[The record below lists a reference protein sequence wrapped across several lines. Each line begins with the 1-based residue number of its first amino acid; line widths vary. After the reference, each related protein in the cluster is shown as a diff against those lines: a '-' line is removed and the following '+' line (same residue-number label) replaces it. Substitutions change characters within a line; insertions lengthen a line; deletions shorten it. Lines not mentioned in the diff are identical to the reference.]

1 MRYLTKEWY
10 KLCQRTGLHFGMR
23 VHNGAEEYDEVLYL
37 RLYKRK
43 EKEFIKTQREVYNID
58 PRTILE
64 MYTGTFIP
72 LDKFV
77 KDEEI
82 TEEDILDYSLP
93 SEEKERIMKMAE
105 EYDIRPPFNEEK
117 CKMDF
122 RRIQEKTI
130 KDAQE
135 KLPYELLDEIA
146 DIRVFSL
153 GYCTKGIISQLK
165 KHSKENEIEMKNISE
180 QYSKVIRS
188 EKIPENIRENFGFH
202 DCKVIDFINEKNE
215 NMVMRLDT
223 GGGFTELNKITLVAP
238 TIYKQDKNIVGSIW
252 LYEELYSTKNGYE
265 IHVLFENNGLSEL
278 TMGCKDIIVEK
289 E

>member
-10 KLCQRTGLHFGMR
+10 KLCQRIGLHFGMR
-23 VHNGAEEYDEVLYL
+23 VHNGAAVYDEALYL

-43 EKEFIKTQREVYNID
+43 EKEFLKTQREVNNID

-72 LDKFV
+72 LGKFV

-82 TEEDILDYSLP
+82 TEEDKLEYSLP

-105 EYDIRPPFNEEK
+105 AYNIRPPFDEEK
-117 CKMDF
+117 YKIDF
-122 RRIQEKTI
+122 REIQERTI

-135 KLPYELLDEIA
+135 KIPYGLLEQIA

-153 GYCTKGIISQLK
+153 GYCTKGILSQLK
-165 KHSKENEIEMKNISE
+165 KHSNENELELKNISE
-180 QYSKVIRS
+180 QYSKAMQS
-188 EKIPENIRENFGFH
+188 EDIPENIRENFGFH
-202 DCKVIDFINEKNE
+202 DCKVIEIINEKNQ
-215 NMVMRLDT
+215 NMVIRLDT
-223 GGGFTELNKITLVAP
+223 SGGLTEFNKITLITP
-238 TIYKQDKNIVGSIW
+238 TMFKQDENIVGSIW
-252 LYEELYSTKNGYE
+252 IYEELYNTENGYE
-265 IHVLFENNGLSEL
+265 VHVLFENDGLSEL
-278 TMGCKDIIVEK
+278 TIGCKDIRIEK